1 MIKVQNWLTRRARD
15 VLDECDNIL
24 ALRTQLIYP
33 SGPQKTVDGHPHR
46 WEIAEALLGHVD
58 SHLHNLQKGYP
69 HSIEVVRR
77 EQGKRIFSEAIS
89 FFVQIVPNN

>member
-1 MIKVQNWLTRRARD
+1 MLALPEHLLSFMLSGLQRLSDARISEAASMIEVQNWLTRRARD

-33 SGPQKTVDGHPHR
+33 SRPQKTVDGHPLR

-58 SHLHNLQKGYP
+58 GHLH
-69 HSIEVVRR
+69 
-77 EQGKRIFSEAIS
+77 
-89 FFVQIVPNN
+89 